1 MRDAVA
7 RKQANMASRVRGHI
21 DATLGDTVDAQA
33 QSPGLIEQ
41 ARADAKPFYDAAFQ
55 TPVTMTPKLREFA
68 DSPIGREGLTA
79 GRRDIENTPT
89 SRRNL
94 GSETPS
100 REGHVWDPHCRL
112 IGMAM
117 SPCWKPSTGQ
127 SGTWMPLSSTAP
139 IASSPRWE
147 Q

>member
-1 MRDAVA
+1 
-7 RKQANMASRVRGHI
+7 MASRVRGHI

-41 ARADAKPFYDAAFQ
+41 ARADAKPFYDAAYQ

-112 IGMAM
+112 NGDVPVLEAFDGAKRHLDAIEFDGPNRFLPAL
-117 SPCWKPSTGQ
+117 
-127 SGTWMPLSSTAP
+127 GTMTVGGFS
-139 IASSPRWE
+139 
-147 Q
+147 